1 VRSAGLELVRLVV
14 VGVVDI
20 LRIVGQG
27 CPLVVELGLVQAGLG
42 RVEVLVVD
50 ILRTVVVVAVEL
62 GLLESRRWG
71 FQVELVVVE
80 IVGTVLVELGV
91 LGLESLVG
99 RLVQAALV
107 VHMVVVVV
115 VVGLELVLQLGLG
128 LVLGVGVVEARL
140 VGVVDIDGVVD
151 SHHIVGLVEG

>member
-1 VRSAGLELVRLVV
+1 VRLAGLELVRLVV

-42 RVEVLVVD
+42 RVKVLVVD
-50 ILRTVVVVAVEL
+50 ILHIVVVEL
-62 GLLESRRWG
+62 GLLEPRRWG
-71 FQVELVVVE
+71 FQVELVVVAF
-80 IVGTVLVELGV
+80 VGTVLVELGV

-151 SHHIVGLVEG
+151 SHHIVVGLVEG